1 MVFERA
7 FQGVIFLVLVMVV
20 QVGGEGSLAHAL
32 SQCQSSSFQV
42 PGIDADTDLMSVR
55 NSPEILVWKTK
66 PSHPFEPRRAQKI
79 FVYHNHVIKI

>member
-66 PSHPFEPRRAQKI
+66 PSHPF
-79 FVYHNHVIKI
+79 